1 MFCRTAAANPIV
13 PVYRHGCSALQSVVF
28 LLPIPDA
35 VAPAVYSK
43 TPRYGGQFD
52 TGRQARSRRS
62 PATVPVWGA
71 VSRWTRG
78 RRKAGMGGAE
88 KRRSNS
94 LCGDQLFDTLKQ
106 AMFFGIGS
114 EKILELV
121 YIAFP
126 NPYGRVLIHVL
137 LKLRERFLKLIR
149 IGKNRIG

>member
-1 MFCRTAAANPIV
+1 
-13 PVYRHGCSALQSVVF
+13 
-28 LLPIPDA
+28 
-35 VAPAVYSK
+35 
-43 TPRYGGQFD
+43 
-52 TGRQARSRRS
+52 
-62 PATVPVWGA
+62 
-71 VSRWTRG
+71 
-78 RRKAGMGGAE
+78 MGGAE